1 MNKTDLIA
9 AVAEASGISK
19 KDAERVLN
27 ASIDKI
33 TQELAKGGRVQLS
46 GFGTFETKRRQAK
59 IGRNPATK
67 ETIQIPAAR
76 VPAFKPSQ
84 NLKDIVGK

>member
-1 MNKTDLIA
+1 MNKTELIA
-9 AVAEASGISK
+9 AVAEKTGMTK
-19 KDAERVLN
+19 KDAERAVAATLETIS
-27 ASIDKI
+27 AS
-33 TQELAKGGRVQLS
+33 LAKGDRVQLS
-46 GFGTFETKRRQAK
+46 GFGIFETKTRQAK

>member
-1 MNKTDLIA
+1 MNKTELVA
-9 AVAEASGISK
+9 AVAEASGVSK
-19 KDAERVLN
+19 KDAERVIN

-46 GFGTFETKRRQAK
+46 GFGIFETKHRQAK
-59 IGRNPATK
+59 VGRNPATK
-67 ETIQIPAAR
+67 EPIQIPAAR